1 MRLRSLVARRP
12 RVRPSCEYLESRQ
25 LMHRAGVGSTS
36 ALLEAQTAAS
46 TTTNPSHSFIS
57 LLPSSPTNSVSTIPA
72 NGDLNPYGVAR
83 VPRGFL
89 VTNFNNSDNLQGT
102 GTTITKVFLNGT
114 TRTWF
119 QAPQGFGLTDAIG
132 VLSKGFVFVGSVPT
146 TDGTSATVQQ
156 GSLLVLNRFGKQIAN
171 LKNPKLLDGP
181 WGMAVNDKGD
191 TAQIFVSNVLNGTI
205 TRLNVSIKNGLPDI
219 TSAKPIAKGYTTQT
233 SDTAL
238 VLGPTGLAYNAQAN
252 LLYVA
257 STADNAIYAIPNA
270 SSLNGPINKGIAVV
284 QNNANLQGPIGL
296 TFAPNGDLLVTNG
309 DAVNTDSNN
318 PSLLLEF
325 RPRGAFVNAMSLDPA
340 EGAAFGLAVKKV
352 GQSYWLA
359 TVNDDTNTLDIRVA
373 STKNL
378 ASAS

>member
-1 MRLRSLVARRP
+1 MRLRSLVARGT
-12 RVRPSCEYLESRQ
+12 RVRPSCELLESRQ
-25 LMHRAGVGSTS
+25 LMHAAAVGSTS
-36 ALLEAQTAAS
+36 ALLEAQVAATS
-46 TTTNPSHSFIS
+46 TQPSQSFIS
-57 LLPSSPTNSVSTIPA
+57 LLPSTPTNSVSTITT
-72 NGDLNPYGVAR
+72 NGDLNPYGVAN

-102 GTTITKVFLNGT
+102 GTTIQKVFLNGT

-171 LKNPKLLDGP
+171 LTNPNLLDGP

-219 TSAKPIAKGYTTQT
+219 TSAKQVANGYATQT
-233 SDTAL
+233 STSAL
-238 VLGPTGLAYNAQAN
+238 VLGPTGMAYNARAN

-270 SSLNGPINKGIAVV
+270 SSLNGPINRGIAVV
-284 QNNANLQGPIGL
+284 QNNASLQGPIGIA
-296 TFAPNGDLLVTNG
+296 FAPNGDLLVTNG
-309 DAVNTDSNN
+309 DAVNTDPNN
-318 PSLLLEF
+318 PALLLEF
-325 RPRGAFVNAMSLDPA
+325 RPRGAFVNAVSLDPA
-340 EGAAFGLAVKKV
+340 EGANFGLAVKKV
-352 GQSYWLA
+352 GQSFWLA
-359 TVNDDTNTLDIRVA
+359 TANDDTNTLDIRVA

-378 ASAS
+378 ASAL